1 MVSTPPTT
9 GRRAAGT
16 GVPATVRAAS
26 ELLAAL
32 AAPLRMSIVVLLDQ
46 HGSRCVHQL
55 VDELGAPQ
63 PLVSQH
69 LRVLRSAGLVVGR
82 RRQREVHYALTDPH
96 VGAIV
101 QGALQHAAH
110 TPGAA
115 GEPTAGGGPAHAAM
129 VDGRMTS

>member
-1 MVSTPPTT
+1 MVVTPSTT
-9 GRRAAGT
+9 GRPAAGA
-16 GVPATVRAAS
+16 GVPAPVRAAS
-26 ELLAAL
+26 ELLTAL
-32 AAPLRMSIVVLLDQ
+32 AAPLRLSIVVLLDR

-69 LRVLRSAGLVVGR
+69 LRVLRGAGLVVGV

-110 TPGAA
+110 MPGAA
-115 GEPTAGGGPAHAAM
+115 GHPAGGDGRGRAGTG
-129 VDGRMTS
+129 DGRMTR

>member
-9 GRRAAGT
+9 GRRVTGT

-32 AAPLRMSIVVLLDQ
+32 AAPLRMSIVVLLDR

-69 LRVLRSAGLVVGR
+69 LRVLRSAGLVVGV

-115 GEPTAGGGPAHAAM
+115 GEPNSEGGPARAAM

>member
-1 MVSTPPTT
+1 VATPSTT
-9 GRRAAGT
+9 GRPVAAT

-26 ELLAAL
+26 ELLSAL

-69 LRVLRSAGLVVGR
+69 LRVLRGAGLVVGV

-110 TPGAA
+110 TPGAT
-115 GEPTAGGGPAHAAM
+115 GEPTGGSSPAHAGTG
-129 VDGRMTS
+129 DGRMTR

>member
-1 MVSTPPTT
+1 MVVTPSTT
-9 GRRAAGT
+9 GRTAAGA
-16 GVPATVRAAS
+16 GVPATIRAAS
-26 ELLAAL
+26 ELLTAL
-32 AAPLRMSIVVLLDQ
+32 AAPLRLSIVVLLDQ
-46 HGSRCVHQL
+46 HGTRCVPQL

-69 LRVLRSAGLVVGR
+69 LRVLRGAGLVVGV

-115 GEPTAGGGPAHAAM
+115 GHPAGAGGPAQAGTG
-129 VDGRMTS
+129 DGRMGT